1 MSSVYAG
8 QTYNEPLS
16 HSVSHWNFGKEVMAC
31 CKPCH
36 GIGVNWTP
44 GTATLG
50 SLDSVSKLKSL
61 LTLSYLATEKYLE
74 IKMQSHSWLRSTALR
89 PHIWLPMAVSL
100 LLDGG
105 SGSPQGQGRT
115 SGGVSSKANR
125 EEQDPVS
132 WGWGWTMGIVGPGSI
147 FFQAAPH
154 LAALSSPKGHSYGNP
169 SSLLLAESR
178 EPTATLQLG
187 FPGALPI
194 SWAPLCAMVYIRVFG
209 VI

>member
-1 MSSVYAG
+1 
-8 QTYNEPLS
+8 
-16 HSVSHWNFGKEVMAC
+16 MAC

-61 LTLSYLATEKYLE
+61 LTLSCLATEKYLE
-74 IKMQSHSWLRSTALR
+74 VKMQSHSWLRSTALR

-132 WGWGWTMGIVGPGSI
+132 WG
-147 FFQAAPH
+147 
-154 LAALSSPKGHSYGNP
+154 
-169 SSLLLAESR
+169 
-178 EPTATLQLG
+178 
-187 FPGALPI
+187 
-194 SWAPLCAMVYIRVFG
+194 
-209 VI
+209 